1 MVGSSEDIDAQ
12 AAAFLA
18 RRDSGDWTGDDE
30 QAFNAWIAERTEHRV
45 SYLRLLA
52 GWSHLDRLA
61 ALQVAPSA
69 PPAAPSPENP
79 PANDDDR
86 AGRSWIRRAT
96 AVAAVLALVTIGG
109 FGLQLWR
116 AAPDRFATAV
126 GGRQSIPLADGT
138 RVDLNTDSKLLAAV
152 NRTSRRVW
160 LERGEAYFEVAH
172 DPRHPFVVDAGK
184 QRVVVLGTKFV
195 VRRDGD
201 RVIVRV
207 LEGRVRVESTLPVTE
222 TAVAPAI
229 VLPGDE
235 FFSDRAGLSGGAGL
249 VKRGALDEMEDAL
262 AWRDGVLTFDAMP
275 LAKAAAEFNRYNR
288 KQLSVSEPA
297 AHVRIEGTFTA
308 TDVEAFVRIMREAY
322 GFKVRQDGNDINIS

>member
-1 MVGSSEDIDAQ
+1 VVSSAHDIDER
-12 AAAFLA
+12 AAGFLA
-18 RRDSGDWTGDDE
+18 RRDSGDWTSDDE
-30 QAFNAWIAERTEHRV
+30 QAFDAWIAERTEHRV

-52 GWSHLDRLA
+52 GWNQLDRLA
-61 ALQVAPSA
+61 ALQGTAVAP
-69 PPAAPSPENP
+69 PPPEEL
-79 PANDDDR
+79 PANDDDHGR
-86 AGRSWIRRAT
+86 WTWLRRGAGA
-96 AVAAVLALVTIGG
+96 AAVLALLVIGG
-109 FGLQLWR
+109 FSLQLWR
-116 AAPDRFATAV
+116 AGPDRFATAV

-138 RVDLNTDSKLLAAV
+138 RIDLNTDSKLLAAV
-152 NRTSRRVW
+152 DKTSRRVW
-160 LERGEAYFEVAH
+160 LEHGEAYFDVAH
-172 DPRHPFVVDAGK
+172 DPQHPFVVDAGK

-207 LEGRVRVESTLPVTE
+207 LEGRVRVESTLPATQ
-222 TAVAPAI
+222 TAAAPAI

-235 FFSDRAGLSGGAGL
+235 YFSDRASANGAAGL
-249 VKRGALDEMEDAL
+249 VKRGAVDEVEDAL

-288 KQLSVSEPA
+288 KQLTVSNPA
-297 AHVRIEGTFTA
+297 AQVRIEGTFTA